1 MSFRILSRVLLFCCS
16 ILGLH
21 LCSILDWE
29 GQEGRG
35 WAVLVFWVCLVGW
48 FCLFR
53 REEGKIE
60 LIFMKPGMESRA
72 LHILGKNSVTEL
84 HLNIFSP
91 GMNLSEYIWA

>member
-1 MSFRILSRVLLFCCS
+1 
-16 ILGLH
+16 
-21 LCSILDWE
+21 
-29 GQEGRG
+29 
-35 WAVLVFWVCLVGW
+35 LVG
-48 FCLFR
+48 FVYS
-53 REEGKIE
+53 EEKKVGKIE